1 MMERPQVSMT
11 APIENPLLH
20 AARAWFDAGFAV
32 VPSHEDGGK
41 RPYGRWKEYQTERM
55 TWDELSSLLSSGRY
69 TGIGVLT
76 GRASGDVEMIEIEGP
91 IDLAIERLNKVVAQ
105 ATRFELISS
114 QAGIHDLLLRVTRGC
129 IEESA
134 GGGMHVFIR
143 VTNGPALSN
152 TKLAT
157 VNGKVV
163 AETRGEGGFVVVAPT
178 PARNGHAEGT
188 SYVFRNGGS
197 PDKVVNVTTDER
209 DTLHALFEIAL
220 NHDPVP
226 VTEARAEHIPASTY
240 DNVSAF
246 DDYRN
251 RVSWQQI
258 LEPAGW
264 VWSHRDAEHDYWVR
278 PGKSKAEGISASTI
292 DDGPLYNWSSSVALP
307 LQVGLSKGAVYAHL
321 YHGGDL
327 SAAAKSLG
335 EQGFGSGISYEDL
348 PAWVLPNAQHAGTD
362 EGDLSAS
369 EQAYLNAVQRKYA
382 EMRVVEDAKALM
394 ATVKAGQA
402 PPLGGIMLHDF
413 LDQPDEVSQFR
424 IEGMW
429 PAQGRVLLAAAAKS
443 GKTTLVAA
451 NLLPSLVDGKPFL
464 GKFECHS
471 VHGKVVLLN
480 MEVGE
485 NTLRRW
491 LRDCS
496 IVNRHKVVIA
506 NLRGKGSALS
516 LNTEKGRER
525 LVEFLRAQDAEV
537 VILDPLAPVL
547 ASLGLDEN
555 SNSDIAQFFSWWSQ
569 VLAEAGVTDDL
580 VVHHTGHAGQR
591 SRGASRLLDEPD
603 AVWTLTRDSDEG
615 TGEFSRIDPVRY
627 LGVYVRDVDMSA
639 EALSFDP
646 ITRTLNLTGQN
657 KAQVKEQSLDD
668 LIAAVM
674 KSGIPMSR
682 SAIRD
687 GVVTLGGNNNKAWA
701 RISTFSEDGTFTK
714 SGKLLLWPDVV
725 EVSE

>member
-1 MMERPQVSMT
+1 MT
-11 APIENPLLH
+11 APLEQPLLH

-41 RPYGRWKEYQTERM
+41 RPYGRWKEYQSERM
-55 TWDELSSLLSSGRY
+55 SWDELSTLLSSGRY

-105 ATRFELISS
+105 ATRFELISD

-134 GGGMHVFIR
+134 GGGMHLFIR
-143 VTNGPALSN
+143 VTNGPALGN

-197 PDKVVNVTTDER
+197 PEKVVNVTTDER

-220 NHDPVP
+220 NQDTVG
-226 VTEARAEHIPASTY
+226 VTEARPEPIPASTY
-240 DNVSAF
+240 DSVSAF

-251 RVSWQQI
+251 RTTWQQI
-258 LEPAGW
+258 MEPAGW

-327 SAAAKSLG
+327 SAAARALG

-348 PAWVLPNAQHAGTD
+348 PSWVLPGAQHAPVD
-362 EGDLSAS
+362 DGDLSTS

-382 EMRVVEDAKALM
+382 EMRIVEDAKALM

-429 PAQGRVLLAAAAKS
+429 PTQGRVLLAAAAKS

-451 NLLPSLVDGKPFL
+451 NLLPSLVDGRSFL
-464 GKFECHS
+464 GKFDCQP
-471 VHGKVVLLN
+471 VAGKVVLLN

-496 IVNRHKVVIA
+496 IDNRHKVVIA
-506 NLRGKGSALS
+506 NLRGKASALS

-525 LVEFLRAQDAEV
+525 FIDFLRAQDAEV

-555 SNSDIAQFFSWWSQ
+555 SNADIAQFFSWWSQ
-569 VLAEAGVTDDL
+569 VLAEAGVVDDL

-603 AVWTLTRDSDEG
+603 AVWTLTRDADEG
-615 TGEFSRIDPVRY
+615 TGEFSPLEPIRY
-627 LGVYVRDVDMSA
+627 ISVYGRDVEMQPESLTFDA
-639 EALSFDP
+639 TTRALK
-646 ITRTLNLTGQN
+646 LTGRG
-657 KAQVKEQSLDD
+657 KAETRADQKSEAILAAFNGVPMTKAALKKKLTGNDQKNGY
-668 LIAAVM
+668 LIDEM
-674 KSGIPMSR
+674 LEEG
-682 SAIRD
+682 
-687 GVVTLGGNNNKAWA
+687 LL
-701 RISTFSEDGTFTK
+701 TK
-714 SGKLLLWPDVV
+714 
-725 EVSE
+725 VSKTANGYFLMLPTIQMEAS

>member
-1 MMERPQVSMT
+1 MT
-11 APIENPLLH
+11 APSENPLLH

-41 RPYGRWKEYQTERM
+41 RPYGRWKEYQNERM
-55 TWDELSSLLSSGRY
+55 SWDELTTLLSSGRY

-76 GRASGDVEMIEIEGP
+76 GRASGGVEMIEIEGP

-105 ATRFELISS
+105 ATRFELISE
-114 QAGIHDLLLRVTRGC
+114 QAGIHELLLRVTRGC

-134 GGGMHVFIR
+134 GGGMHLFIR
-143 VTNGPALSN
+143 VTNGPALGN
-152 TKLAT
+152 TKLAM
-157 VNGKVV
+157 VDGKVV

-197 PDKVVNVTTDER
+197 PEKVVNVTTDER

-220 NHDPVP
+220 NQEPLTATP
-226 VTEARAEHIPASTY
+226 TPSAPAPATTY
-240 DNVSAF
+240 EGISAF

-251 RVSWQQI
+251 RTTWREI

-264 VWSHRDAEHDYWVR
+264 VFSHRDAEHDYWVR

-292 DDGPLYNWSSSVALP
+292 EDGPLYNWSSSVALP
-307 LQVGLSKGAVYAHL
+307 IQVGLSKGAVYAHL

-327 SAAAKSLG
+327 SAAARDLG
-335 EQGFGSGISYEDL
+335 DQGFGSGISYADL
-348 PAWVLPNAQHAGTD
+348 PSWVLPDAQRATPS
-362 EGDLSAS
+362 EGELSAS
-369 EQAYLNAVQRKYA
+369 EQAYINAVQRKYA
-382 EMRVVEDAKALM
+382 EMRIVEDAKALM

-402 PPLGGIMLHDF
+402 PPLQGVMLHDF

-451 NLLPSLVDGKPFL
+451 NLLPSLVDGKAFL
-464 GKFECHS
+464 GKFECQS
-471 VHGKVVLLN
+471 VAGKVVLLN

-491 LRDCS
+491 LRDSS
-496 IVNRHKVVIA
+496 IINRHKVVIA
-506 NLRGKGSALS
+506 NLRGKAAALS
-516 LNTEKGRER
+516 LHTDKGRER
-525 LVEFLRAQDAEV
+525 FITWLRAQDAEV

-555 SNSDIAQFFSWWSQ
+555 SNADIAQFFSWWSQ

-603 AVWTLTRDSDEG
+603 AVWTLTRDADES

-627 LGVYVRDVDMSA
+627 LSVYGRDVDLAA

-646 ITRTLNLTGQN
+646 TTRTLNLTGQN
-657 KAQVKEQSLDD
+657 KAQVKEQSMDE
-668 LIAAVM
+668 LIASVM
-674 KSGIPMSR
+674 RSGIPMSK

-687 GVVTLGGNNNKAWA
+687 AVVAKGGSNNKVWD
-701 RISTFSEDGTFTK
+701 RINTLVDDGTLTK

-725 EVSE
+725 EVSK